1 MGRATC
7 TPARPCGAMR
17 LQRSQ
22 SSDAAIVC
30 QPPLSMSASRR
41 KSEYAGMQC
50 MYVTS
55 QGQSAGTIGRY
66 AVARPKV
73 FMSPQANDAS
83 GVASNASARE
93 AVPPGNRTSSEE
105 KVMTY
110 GALVAATP
118 VIDAAEGPAFS

>member
-1 MGRATC
+1 MGRGTC
-7 TPARPCGAMR
+7 TPVRPCAAMR
-17 LQRSQ
+17 IHRSQ

-41 KSEYAGMQC
+41 NSEYAGMQC

-55 QGQSAGTIGRY
+55 QGHSEGTIGRY

-83 GVASNASARE
+83 GFASNASARK
-93 AVPPGNRTSSEE
+93 AVPLGNRTSSEE
-105 KVMTY
+105 KGMTY

-118 VIDAAEGPAFS
+118 VIHAAEGPAFS